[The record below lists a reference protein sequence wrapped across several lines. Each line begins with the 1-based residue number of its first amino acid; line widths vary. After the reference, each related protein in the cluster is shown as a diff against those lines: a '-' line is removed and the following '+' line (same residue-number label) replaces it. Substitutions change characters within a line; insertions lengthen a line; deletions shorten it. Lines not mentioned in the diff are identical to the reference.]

1 MRKENKILYWF
12 IGTFLLPPLSWLI
25 SAWYFNVWN
34 TEEMFT
40 ILFRFNIPVYVMIC
54 ASIIF
59 FFVKGKIKN
68 ISDYYETPDAESLL
82 KAQKSAWFL
91 PRFFMIIL
99 PIYTTLGDFPVLLP
113 LDFIDSTEFML
124 GISIGAPI
132 VFLFAIPF
140 FIIMNKHLEEFTKD
154 IPFSDKHKPLTMSDK
169 MNILFLL
176 SIIGIAIFYVSGVLG
191 ITHNN
196 PPENLAPIFLEKL
209 TVASVVILALT
220 FLNLSLF
227 KKEILFSINQI
238 KQNMYEIAQGKSDL
252 TKRLE
257 IKSRDEIGEMSYWF
271 NRFIEN
277 IESII
282 VKVNKTASSLTNT
295 GDELNSLSDKI
306 SQRANEQAATTEE
319 ISSSMEQIL
328 STINSNTVKAET
340 TGKSS
345 TISANGMKESN
356 EIFQQTIKSVSEIS
370 EKIAIITDIAKRTD
384 ILSINAAIEGARTG
398 EVGKGFAV
406 VAQEI
411 KNLANKTKI
420 ASDEINALS
429 QTGQE
434 ISKKAEETLAQTLP
448 EIIKS
453 AELVNSIVSAS
464 HEQQDEVEA
473 INTSIQQLS
482 TITNENS
489 ASSEE
494 MAASAEELSSQ
505 AAELK
510 KLISV
515 FKVEA
520 KEKVSSA
527 VEPEKQI
534 ENPKVQDKK
543 SLTGC
548 EIDLTDKD
556 INDDSDY
563 ESF

>member
-1 MRKENKILYWF
+1 MRKESKILYWF

-34 TEEMFT
+34 TEEMWA
-40 ILFRFNIPVYVMIC
+40 ILFRFNIPVYVMVC

-59 FFVKGKIKN
+59 FIVKSKIKN
-68 ISDYYETPDAESLL
+68 IGDYYENSTPEALL
-82 KAQKSAWFL
+82 KAQKSASFL

-113 LDFIDSTEFML
+113 LDFIDKTEFML
-124 GISIGAPI
+124 GISIGAPV

-154 IPFSDKHKPLTMSDK
+154 IPLSEKYKPLSMSDK

-176 SIIGIAIFYVSGVLG
+176 SIIGISIFYISGVLG

-196 PPENLAPIFLEKL
+196 PPENLGSIFFEKL
-209 TVASVVILALT
+209 IVASVVILGIT
-220 FLNLSLF
+220 FLNLTLY
-227 KKEILFSINQI
+227 KREILFSINQI
-238 KQNMYEIAQGKSDL
+238 KQNMYDIAKGESDL

-257 IKSRDEIGEMSYWF
+257 VKSRDEVGEMSYWF
-271 NRFIEN
+271 NRFVEN

-328 STINSNTVKAET
+328 STINSNTVKAEN

-370 EKIAIITDIAKRTD
+370 EKIAIITDIAKQTD
-384 ILSINAAIEGARTG
+384 ILSINASIEGARSG

-411 KNLANKTKI
+411 KSLANKTKI

-434 ISKKAEETLAQTLP
+434 ISKKAEETLAQTIP

-515 FKVEA
+515 FKVDG
-520 KEKVSSA
+520 KEKVKSTA
-527 VEPEKQI
+527 KPEKQAVDKNI
-534 ENPKVQDKK
+534 EAGE
-543 SLTGC
+543 SLAGC

>member
-1 MRKENKILYWF
+1 MK
-12 IGTFLLPPLSWLI
+12 
-25 SAWYFNVWN
+25 
-34 TEEMFT
+34 
-40 ILFRFNIPVYVMIC
+40 
-54 ASIIF
+54 
-59 FFVKGKIKN
+59 
-68 ISDYYETPDAESLL
+68 
-82 KAQKSAWFL
+82 
-91 PRFFMIIL
+91 
-99 PIYTTLGDFPVLLP
+99 
-113 LDFIDSTEFML
+113 
-124 GISIGAPI
+124 
-132 VFLFAIPF
+132 
-140 FIIMNKHLEEFTKD
+140 
-154 IPFSDKHKPLTMSDK
+154 
-169 MNILFLL
+169 
-176 SIIGIAIFYVSGVLG
+176 
-191 ITHNN
+191 
-196 PPENLAPIFLEKL
+196 
-209 TVASVVILALT
+209 
-220 FLNLSLF
+220 
-227 KKEILFSINQI
+227 
-238 KQNMYEIAQGKSDL
+238 
-252 TKRLE
+252 
-257 IKSRDEIGEMSYWF
+257 
-271 NRFIEN
+271 
-277 IESII
+277 
-282 VKVNKTASSLTNT
+282 
-295 GDELNSLSDKI
+295 
-306 SQRANEQAATTEE
+306 
-319 ISSSMEQIL
+319 
-328 STINSNTVKAET
+328 
-340 TGKSS
+340 
-345 TISANGMKESN
+345 KESN

-420 ASDEINALS
+420 ASDEINSLS

-434 ISKKAEETLAQTLP
+434 ISKKAEETLAQTIP

-515 FKVEA
+515 FKVDA
-520 KEKVSSA
+520 KGEESS
-527 VEPEKQI
+527 VNEQESRI
-534 ENPKVQDKK
+534 VNPKADENR

-556 INDDSDY
+556 INDESGY

>member
-1 MRKENKILYWF
+1 MKIESKILYWF

-25 SAWYFNVWN
+25 SAWYFNIWN
-34 TEEMFT
+34 TQEMWA
-40 ILFRFNIPVYVMIC
+40 ILFRFNIPVYVMVC

-59 FFVKGKIKN
+59 FIVKRRIKD
-68 ISDYYETPDAESLL
+68 ISDYYAEPSSELLL
-82 KAQKSAWFL
+82 KAQKSASFL

-113 LDFIDSTEFML
+113 LDFIDKTEFML

-140 FIIMNKHLEEFTKD
+140 FVIMNKHLEEFTKD
-154 IPFSDKHKPLTMSDK
+154 IPLSEKYKPLSMSDK

-176 SIIGIAIFYVSGVLG
+176 SIIGISIFYISGVLG
-191 ITHNN
+191 ITHNT
-196 PPENLAPIFLEKL
+196 PSDNLASVFTEKL
-209 TVASVVILALT
+209 TVASVVILGIT
-220 FLNLSLF
+220 FLNLTLF

-238 KQNMYEIAQGKSDL
+238 KQNMYDIAKGESDL

-257 IKSRDEIGEMSYWF
+257 VKSRDEIGEMSYWF
-271 NRFIEN
+271 NKFVDN
-277 IESII
+277 IEAII
-282 VKVNKTASSLTNT
+282 VKVNRTAASLSGT

-328 STINSNTVKAET
+328 STINSNTAKAET

-345 TISANGMKESN
+345 TISAAGMKESN
-356 EIFQQTIKSVSEIS
+356 EIFQQTIKSVVEIS
-370 EKIAIITDIAKRTD
+370 DKIAIITDIAKRTD

-429 QTGQE
+429 QNGQE
-434 ISKKAEETLAQTLP
+434 ISKLAEDKLAQTMP

-515 FKVEA
+515 FKVGT
-520 KEKVSSA
+520 KDSSSVA
-527 VEPEKQI
+527 QPEKRNI
-534 ENPKVQDKK
+534 KLKVDSGK

-548 EIDLTDKD
+548 EIDLTENDV
-556 INDDSDY
+556 NDDSDY
-563 ESF
+563 ETF